1 VTFELDRSLSA
12 LMYGP
17 GEGDLVRLGDTNLL
31 ARVERSLI
39 PVGEEGLI
47 GAGRNIRDGQVA
59 RPSESREPTL
69 DFVVANAVVL
79 DPVLGILK
87 ADIGIADGKIAGI
100 GHAGNPDVQDGVD
113 MVIGTDTAVYVGHGL
128 IATPGAIDCHVH
140 FLAPTMLDDYLALG
154 YTTIIGGGSGLAFD
168 VGTNPRFALERMFDS
183 LAGFPINVALIARA
197 SSTAP
202 PLEHALEWG
211 ASGFKIH
218 EDLGAF
224 PAVID
229 ETLRVADAHDV
240 QVMIH
245 TDSINESVS
254 LEETIDAIGGRT
266 IHAYHVEGAGGG
278 HAPDLLE
285 IVSEPNVLPSS
296 TNPTNPFSSS
306 AIKEHLDMIMSVH
319 LMNPMLPEDLAF
331 ARSRIRPQTMAAEDV
346 LHDLGAISM
355 IGADST
361 GMGRVAESVRRT
373 FQLAHLMKERLGE
386 LDSKPDDNERILRY
400 LAKVTI
406 NPAIAH
412 GISDAVGSLEPG
424 KYADIV
430 LWRPGWFGVKPELVI
445 KDGFVAYSDHGI
457 GNGSTIFVEPLM
469 LRPQFGAVGDAP
481 RRLGHFFVSQ
491 AALDNP
497 ALREGQH
504 GRRLEPVRGN
514 RSLGKRDMVRNA
526 ALPAVRVDKES
537 FRVYVDGKEAN
548 VAPATS
554 VPLSR
559 RYLLI

>member
-1 VTFELDRSLSA
+1 MTFEVDRALSA
-12 LMYGP
+12 GMVGP
-17 GEGDLVRLGDTNLL
+17 GEGDLVRLGDTTLF

-39 PVGEEGLI
+39 PPGEEGLI

-59 RPSESREPTL
+59 RPSHEREPSL
-69 DFVVANAVVL
+69 DAVVVNALVL
-79 DPVLGILK
+79 DPVLGVVK
-87 ADIGIADGKIAGI
+87 ADIGIKDGRIAGV

-113 MVIGTDTAVYVGHGL
+113 MVLGADASVFVAQGL

-140 FLAPTMLDDYLALG
+140 FLAPTMLEDYLALG
-154 YTTIIGGGSGLAFD
+154 YTTLVGGGSGLAFD
-168 VGTNPRFALERMFDS
+168 VGTNPRFALERMLD
-183 LAGFPINVALIARA
+183 ATAAFPLNMAFIARA
-197 SSTAP
+197 ASAP
-202 PLEHALEWG
+202 GSLEHALEWG

-254 LEETIDAIGGRT
+254 LEETVAAIGGRT

-285 IVSEPNVLPSS
+285 IVAEANVLPSS
-296 TNPTNPFSSS
+296 TNPTNPFSAS

-319 LMNPMLPEDLAF
+319 LMNPMLPEDVAF
-331 ARSRIRPQTMAAEDV
+331 AQSRIRPQTMAAEDV

-355 IGADST
+355 LGADST
-361 GMGRVAESVRRT
+361 GMGRVGESVRRT
-373 FQLAHLMKERLGE
+373 FQLAHLMKERRGE
-386 LDSKPDDNERILRY
+386 DGAPRDDNERILRY
-400 LAKVTI
+400 LAKVTV

-412 GISDAVGSLEPG
+412 GIADHVGSLEPG
-424 KYADIV
+424 KHADIV

-445 KDGFVAYSDHGI
+445 KDGFAVWSAHGQ
-457 GNGSTIFVEPLM
+457 GNGSTVFVEPLM
-469 LRPQFGAVGDAP
+469 LRPQFGAFGDAP
-481 RRLGHFFVSQ
+481 RRLSHVFVSQ
-491 AALDNP
+491 AALENP
-497 ALREGQH
+497 ALRDGTH
-504 GRRLEPVRGN
+504 GSRLLPVRGT
-514 RSLGKRDMVRNA
+514 RRLSKADMVRNDS
-526 ALPAVRVDKES
+526 LPRVRVDRQS
-537 FRVYVDGKEAN
+537 FRVFVDGEEAL
-548 VAPATS
+548 VPAATS

-559 RYLLI
+559 RYLLV

>member
-1 VTFELDRSLSA
+1 VTFELDRSLYA

-17 GEGDLVRLGDTNLL
+17 GEGDLVRLGDTNLF

-69 DFVVANAVVL
+69 DFVLVNALVI
-79 DPVLGILK
+79 DPVLGVLK
-87 ADIGIADGKIAGI
+87 ADIGIANGKIAGV

-113 MVIGTDTAVYVGHGL
+113 MVIGTDTGVLIGHGL

-140 FLAPTMLDDYLALG
+140 LLAPTMLEDYLAHG
-154 YTTIIGGGSGLAFD
+154 YTTLIGGGSGLAFD

-183 LAGFPINVALIARA
+183 FAGFPINIAFISRGA
-197 SSTAP
+197 STAS

-229 ETLRVADAHDV
+229 ETLRVADAYDV

-254 LEETIDAIGGRT
+254 LQETVAAIGGRT

-285 IVSEPNVLPSS
+285 IVAESNVLPSS
-296 TNPTNPFSSS
+296 TNPTNPFSAS

-319 LMNPMLPEDLAF
+319 LMNPLIPEDVAF
-331 ARSRIRPQTMAAEDV
+331 AQSRIRPETMAAEDV

-361 GMGRVAESVRRT
+361 GMARVAESERRT
-373 FQLAHLMKERLGE
+373 FQLAHLMKERLREDEPPRG
-386 LDSKPDDNERILRY
+386 DNERILRY

-412 GISDAVGSLEPG
+412 GISEYVGSLEPG
-424 KYADIV
+424 KNADIV

-445 KDGFVAYSDHGI
+445 KDGFVAYSDHGL
-457 GNGSTIFVEPLM
+457 GNGSTIFVEPLT
-469 LRPQFGAVGDAP
+469 LRPNFGAVGATP
-481 RRLGHFFVSQ
+481 HRLGHVFVSQ
-491 AALDNP
+491 AAMDNP
-497 ALREGQH
+497 ALRDGPH
-504 GRRLEPVRGN
+504 RSRLAPVRAN
-514 RSLGKRDMVRNA
+514 RGLSKLDMVRND
-526 ALPAVRVDKES
+526 ALPRVQVDKES
-537 FRVYVDGKEAN
+537 FRVYVDGKEAT
-548 VAPATS
+548 VPPATS